1 MKSGSGKKERGWTRR
16 QFLIATIGGSI
27 FLGAGLGLFQR
38 FRGRTMKAEVFIA
51 RVPDY
56 SSNLA
61 VKIQEGFRALG
72 ILPEEIRGKRIL
84 LKPNLVETHL
94 GTTHINT
101 NPLVVRGAIEAFK
114 DYGAQ
119 EVFVAEGSGHCRDF
133 RLLIEESGFSQVLI
147 EDRIS
152 FVDLNYDDV
161 FSIPNSGGWSRLK
174 ELILPQTLKEVDWVV
189 SMPKMKTHHWAGVT
203 LSMKNMFG
211 LMPGAYYGWPKNV
224 LHAVGI
230 PKAILD
236 INATVKPHLA
246 IVDGIV
252 GMEGDGP
259 IMGVPR
265 HVGAL
270 VIGRNLCAVDATCSR
285 VMGINPGKVKYLK
298 AADGRIGTIREK
310 NIFQRGETIESVKT
324 SFALIDEIPAHKGL
338 RL

>member
-1 MKSGSGKKERGWTRR
+1 MRSGAGQTKGGWTRR
-16 QFLIATIGGSI
+16 QFLAAAVGGGI
-27 FLGAGLGLFQR
+27 LLGGGLGFLQR
-38 FRGRTMKAEVFIA
+38 RKGRDIKAEVFIA

-56 SSNLA
+56 SRNIA
-61 VKIQEGFRALG
+61 AKIQEAFRELG
-72 ILPEEIRGKRIL
+72 ILQEEIRGKRIL

-114 DYGAQ
+114 GFGAE
-119 EVFVAEGSGHCRDF
+119 EVIVAEGPGHCRDS
-133 RLLIEESGFSQVLI
+133 RLLMEESRLSEVLR
-147 EDRIS
+147 EDRVR

-174 ELILPQTLKEVDWVV
+174 ELILPQTLREVDWVV

-224 LHAVGI
+224 LHMVGI

-259 IMGVPR
+259 IMGHPR
-265 HVGAL
+265 HAGTL
-270 VIGRNLCAVDATCSR
+270 VIGRDFPAVDATSSR
-285 VMGINPGKVKYLK
+285 VMGINPEKIQYLK
-298 AADGRIGTIREK
+298 AADGRLGTIRE
-310 NIFQRGETIESVKT
+310 NIILQRGETIASVMT
-324 SFALIDEIPAHKGL
+324 PFALIDKIPAHQGL